1 MIIRFDKFQELTLG
15 DKDFSK
21 ELVDV
26 FISQFE
32 DYIVELKKLTLDR
45 DSDKIKF
52 LNHQIKSSVV
62 TLQFHSLVEKQS
74 ILLKSISQNE
84 KLENI
89 LQVYEKMAQDC
100 KTVIKELKNYYQTL

>member
-21 ELVDV
+21 ELVEV
-26 FISQFE
+26 YISQFE
-32 DYIVELKKLTLDR
+32 DYVVELKKLAQER

-62 TLQFHSLVEKQS
+62 TLQFNSLVEKQ
-74 ILLKSISQNE
+74 IVLLKSITQNE
-84 KLENI
+84 KLENT
-89 LQVYEKMAQDC
+89 LQVYEKIEKDC
-100 KTVIKELKNYYQTL
+100 QTALSELKAYYKTL